1 MNKTTDTTKTI
12 AQHKKARFEYE
23 ILEHFEAG
31 LQLEGWEVKSLREGK
46 VQLVD
51 SYVLLKNNEA
61 WLIGCLISPLG
72 TVSTHIRPEPTRTRK
87 LLLHRKEIDK
97 LIGRVQQKGYTV
109 VPLSLYWKNNRVK
122 ADLALVLGKKLHD
135 KRETLR
141 ERDWQRE
148 KQRLIKTKLR

>member
-31 LQLEGWEVKSLREGK
+31 LQLEGWEVKSLRDGK

-61 WLIGCLISPLG
+61 WLIGTLITPLG
-72 TVSTHIRPEPTRTRK
+72 TVSTHIRPDPTRTRK

-97 LIGRVQQKGYTV
+97 LIGKVQQKGYTV

-122 ADLALVLGKKLHD
+122 ADLALVVGKKLHD
-135 KRETLR
+135 KRESLR

-148 KQRLIKTKLR
+148 KQRLVKTKLR